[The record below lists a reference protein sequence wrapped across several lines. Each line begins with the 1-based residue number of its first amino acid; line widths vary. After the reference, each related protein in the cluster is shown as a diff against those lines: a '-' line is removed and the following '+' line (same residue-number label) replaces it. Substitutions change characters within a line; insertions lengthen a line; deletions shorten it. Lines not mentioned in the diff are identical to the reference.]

1 MRRCAIGAGGV
12 IFDISSSPGGVA
24 SVMHSVLRLNGC
36 LWTRMGMLFKASTKK
51 HWSFESC
58 QRFSSLAANLRGR
71 NVLANTRGF
80 ISLPPVAFAF
90 APSTQRDWGLSPTE
104 LWASMHRF
112 KCWLS
117 QLPLLER
124 SNFILTAPNVRG
136 RPADF
141 YGQSSPELA
150 VMGCNA

>member
-12 IFDISSSPGGVA
+12 IFDILSRPGGGA
-24 SVMHSVLRLNGC
+24 SVMHPVLRSYGC
-36 LWTRMGMLFKASTKK
+36 LRTGMGMLFKASTKK
-51 HWSFESC
+51 HQSFESC

-80 ISLPPVAFAF
+80 ISLPPVAPAF
-90 APSTQRDWGLSPTE
+90 APATQRDWGLSPTE

-112 KCWLS
+112 TCWLS

-124 SNFILTAPNVRG
+124 SNFIITAPNVLR
-136 RPADF
+136 RPTDF